1 MTDPSNQSIS
11 SSTRSNARLEKTATK
26 KAHTHKVYGRGRSM
40 KKGRKE
46 ERKEKGKTRKQK
58 IPL

>member
-26 KAHTHKVYGRGRSM
+26 KHTHIKFMEGERG
-40 KKGRKE
+40 GRKE
-46 ERKEKGKTRKQK
+46 KEK
-58 IPL
+58 